1 MTGAVAIGEE
11 RTLAAH
17 PLRTAV
23 LNEVHARPF
32 TLMET
37 PRRVLHFTFLTDVEH
52 AQADR
57 VALARYLSA
66 RGIDPPKA
74 DLKYYRAMLGATL
87 LRWEQH
93 AEFTTYTWDLP
104 SEGLAGVPVPFHPP
118 ASDMSDPMRLV
129 PQPGPLLVAADLHLI
144 ADAGAGIAPERLFDR
159 TSLARSV
166 VYGGAAEIATDFL
179 LDPAGYIRIL
189 VLDRALG
196 PARAGSL
203 VQRLLEIETY
213 RTLALL
219 GLPEAQR
226 VTPQVR
232 RIERALAD
240 LTESMRMTEG
250 LASNHQQL
258 DRLITLS
265 SEIEAAAAASS
276 YRFGASR
283 AYNDILLQRLQAVDE
298 QPVAD
303 FPTWASFLSRR
314 MAPALRTCQA
324 IADRQADLSVKLAR
338 AAGLLRTRVDIDVQ
352 RQNLEVLESMNRRSR
367 LQLRLQQTV
376 EGLSIAAVSYYVVGL
391 ISYLA
396 KGIYDFG
403 VPISPG
409 LITAAAVP
417 IVVLVLWRLVSRI
430 RKKHSEHEG

>member
-1 MTGAVAIGEE
+1 VTGAVAIGEE
-11 RTLAAH
+11 RSLAAH

-37 PRRVLHFTFLTDVEH
+37 PRRVLHYTFLTDLEH
-52 AQADR
+52 ALADR
-57 VALARYLSA
+57 AALARYLSS
-66 RGIDPPKA
+66 RGLDAPKPDA
-74 DLKYYRAMLGATL
+74 KYHRVSLGATL

-118 ASDMSDPMRLV
+118 AADISDPMRLV
-129 PQPGPLLVAADLHLI
+129 PQPGPLLVAVDLHLV

-159 TSLARSV
+159 ASLARSL
-166 VYGGAAEIATDFL
+166 VYGGAGEVATDFQI
-179 LDPAGYIRIL
+179 DPAGYIRIL
-189 VLDRALG
+189 VLDRMLG

-203 VQRLLEIETY
+203 VQRLIEIETY
-213 RTLALL
+213 RALALL

-226 VTPQVR
+226 ITPQVR

-240 LTESMRMTEG
+240 VTESMRLTEG
-250 LASNHQQL
+250 PTSNNEQL
-258 DRLITLS
+258 DKLITLS
-265 SEIEAAAAASS
+265 SEIEAVVAASS
-276 YRFGASR
+276 YRFSASR
-283 AYNDILLQRLQAVDE
+283 AYDDILQQRLAAIDE

-303 FPTWASFLSRR
+303 FPTWAGFLSRR

-324 IADRQADLSVKLAR
+324 IADRQADLSNKLAR
-338 AAGLLRTRVDIDVQ
+338 AADLLRTRVDIDVQ
-352 RQNLEVLESMNRRSR
+352 RQNLDVLESMNRRSR

-391 ISYLA
+391 VGYVA
-396 KGIYDFG
+396 KGAYDAG
-403 VPISPG
+403 APISPG
-409 LITAAAVP
+409 FITAAAVP
-417 IVVLVLWRLVSRI
+417 IVVLVLWRLVTRI
-430 RKKHSEHEG
+430 RKKHSEKDG

>member
-118 ASDMSDPMRLV
+118 AADMSDPMRLV

-166 VYGGAAEIATDFL
+166 VYGGAAEIATDFQ
-179 LDPAGYIRIL
+179 LDPAGYVRIL

-203 VQRLLEIETY
+203 VQRLIEIETY

-240 LTESMRMTEG
+240 LTEFDAHDRRSCRQPPAARPAH
-250 LASNHQQL
+250 LAVVG
-258 DRLITLS
+258 DRG
-265 SEIEAAAAASS
+265 
-276 YRFGASR
+276 RR
-283 AYNDILLQRLQAVDE
+283 RRLVL
-298 QPVAD
+298 PV
-303 FPTWASFLSRR
+303 RR
-314 MAPALRTCQA
+314 
-324 IADRQADLSVKLAR
+324 V
-338 AAGLLRTRVDIDVQ
+338 AGL
-352 RQNLEVLESMNRRSR
+352 
-367 LQLRLQQTV
+367 
-376 EGLSIAAVSYYVVGL
+376 
-391 ISYLA
+391 
-396 KGIYDFG
+396 
-403 VPISPG
+403 
-409 LITAAAVP
+409 
-417 IVVLVLWRLVSRI
+417 
-430 RKKHSEHEG
+430 